1 MYEGGKAMP
10 AWLTVENFQAVAQQ
24 HQLIGMLLA
33 FLLPF
38 FEAFLPVLPLAAFVV
53 ANASAYGMWM
63 GFLLSWTGSVAGAY
77 CVFLLVRRFGHA
89 KVFRFIT
96 EHKAVTKL
104 IKWVE
109 YHGFTPLFVL
119 LCFPFTPTSIVNV
132 VAGLSKLK
140 KKHYF
145 VTILLAKIIQLLVI
159 SWIGSDLRA
168 LITQPER
175 SIIVVLVI
183 LIMWG
188 GGKYAEKRM
197 NEKMTQ
203 DLNNKQKKPSDD

>member
-1 MYEGGKAMP
+1 MP
-10 AWLTVENFQAVAQQ
+10 AWLTVENFQAIAQQ
-24 HQLIGMLLA
+24 HQLIGMILA
-33 FLLPF
+33 FVFPF
-38 FEAFLPVLPLAAFVV
+38 LEAFLPVLPLAAFVV
-53 ANASAYGMWM
+53 ANASAYGLWI

-77 CVFLLVRRFGHA
+77 CVFLLVRKFGRA
-89 KVFRFIT
+89 KIFRFIT
-96 EHKAVTKL
+96 ERKAITKL
-104 IKWVE
+104 ITWVE

-119 LCFPFTPTSIVNV
+119 LCFPFTPTSVVNV

-145 VTILLAKIIQLLVI
+145 ITIMLAKVVQLLVI

-175 SIIVVLVI
+175 TVIVVL
-183 LIMWG
+183 LIVLMWG

-197 NEKMTQ
+197 NKKMAE
-203 DLNNKQKKPSDD
+203 DLNKQHRKPSDK